1 MTVRFPMELERINVL
16 TQQGRIRWTAHVLK
30 RILQRGI
37 SQAEVISTI
46 KCGKIIEEYPDDYP
60 YPSCLI
66 LGGGLHV
73 VCGVCEDHVWSITA
87 YRPDPEEWTE
97 GFEKRK

>member
-1 MTVRFPMELERINVL
+1 MGLEHIKAL
-16 TQQGRIRWTAHVLK
+16 IHQGHIRWTTHALK

-37 SQAEVISTI
+37 SQSEVISAVQ
-46 KCGKIIEEYPDDYP
+46 CGKIIEEYPNDYP

-66 LGGGLHV
+66 LGNGLHV
-73 VCGVCEDHVWSITA
+73 VCGVCESDVWIITA